1 LADHNPRRVVVAID
15 GPAGAGKSTIAR
27 RVAERLGFTYIDTGA
42 MYRAVALWG
51 LRQNVS
57 SDDMHR
63 MEQLAL
69 AAEIELSPGHIRLN
83 GEDVTE
89 AIRTPDVS
97 NGASRIAVIPG
108 VRRAMVAK
116 QREIGERT
124 SVVMEGRDIGT
135 VVFPQAEVKIYLD
148 ANPDERVRRRLA
160 EQRQKGE
167 PESADAVAAQMKE
180 RDRRDSTRADAP
192 LSQAPDATY
201 LDSTGLAIDEVEEA
215 VLKIV
220 RIRITN
226 GKDFS

>member
-15 GPAGAGKSTIAR
+15 GPAGAGKSTIAK

-51 LRQNVS
+51 IRQHVGA
-57 SDDMHR
+57 DDMHR

-69 AAEIELSPGHIRLN
+69 AAEIELAPGRIRLN
-83 GEDVTE
+83 NEDVTE

-116 QREIGERT
+116 QREIGQRT

-148 ANPDERVRRRLA
+148 ANPEERVRRRLA

-167 PESADAVAAQMKE
+167 AVSADSLAAQMKE
-180 RDRRDSTRADAP
+180 RDQRDSTRADAP
-192 LSQAPDATY
+192 LSQAPDAVF
-201 LDSTGLAIDEVEEA
+201 LDSTGLTIEEVEEA

-220 RIRITN
+220 RTRVTN